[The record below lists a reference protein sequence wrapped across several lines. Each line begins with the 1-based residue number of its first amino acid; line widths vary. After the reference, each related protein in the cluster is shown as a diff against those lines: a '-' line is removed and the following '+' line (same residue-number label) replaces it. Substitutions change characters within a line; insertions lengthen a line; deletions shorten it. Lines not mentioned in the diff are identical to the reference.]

1 MSFAC
6 VQLQLCLLV
15 DLAQCIVTTGTT
27 YLMLKQPLFE
37 DIYNFVHTESNY
49 KYAAFF
55 NSPLE
60 ESQQHRWYAVFSV
73 SLYHPAFIKVSEL
86 KEHTIC
92 ETKILTDKFLSSS
105 QNFRSE
111 LKATFPDVRFLE
123 SVQFV
128 QLSGDMVELL
138 IPSTDAQEQGYT
150 VESDRHC
157 QVCLYT
163 YCSVFAVK
171 FCHLYT

>member
-1 MSFAC
+1 
-6 VQLQLCLLV
+6 
-15 DLAQCIVTTGTT
+15 
-27 YLMLKQPLFE
+27 ML
-37 DIYNFVHTESNY
+37 
-49 KYAAFF
+49 
-55 NSPLE
+55 
-60 ESQQHRWYAVFSV
+60 W
-73 SLYHPAFIKVSEL
+73 
-86 KEHTIC
+86 
-92 ETKILTDKFLSSS
+92 LTDKFLSSS

-123 SVQFV
+123 SFQFV

-163 YCSVFAVK
+163 YCLLC
-171 FCHLYT
+171 FCSKLLSLVHLIVDTQQLDRYFKHYTAPPVSWVGSKLGLGMRLVVNQKALCMNITMWLRFSFYFNPLATDDECTCHAT